1 MSFGNL
7 LLFIF
12 QIIIAILLILI
23 VLFQSTDED
32 SLSGI
37 GASAGRGKNLSYQNS
52 ANLIGRITIILGT
65 LFILNS
71 FFLTSIYTHKYN
83 KNKNSVVKDYYQE
96 QQKKEK
102 NDNSKK

>member
-12 QIIIAILLILI
+12 QIIISILLILI

-37 GASAGRGKNLSYQNS
+37 GASAGKGKNLSYQNS
-52 ANLIGRITIILGT
+52 ANLVSKITIILGT
-65 LFILNS
+65 LFLLNS
-71 FFLTSIYTHKYN
+71 FFLTSIYTHKYS
-83 KNKNSVVKDYYQE
+83 KSKNSVVKDYYQE
-96 QQKKEK
+96 QQGKGNSNNK
-102 NDNSKK
+102 NL

>member
-1 MSFGNL
+1 MSFGNM

-12 QIIIAILLILI
+12 QIIISVFLILI

-37 GASAGRGKNLSYQNS
+37 GASAGKGKNLSYQNS
-52 ANLIGRITIILGT
+52 ANLVNKITIILGT

-71 FFLTSIYTHKYN
+71 FLLTSIYTHKYN
-83 KNKNSVVKDYYQE
+83 KNKNSIVKDYYQ
-96 QQKKEK
+96 QQEKQEK
-102 NDNSKK
+102 NK